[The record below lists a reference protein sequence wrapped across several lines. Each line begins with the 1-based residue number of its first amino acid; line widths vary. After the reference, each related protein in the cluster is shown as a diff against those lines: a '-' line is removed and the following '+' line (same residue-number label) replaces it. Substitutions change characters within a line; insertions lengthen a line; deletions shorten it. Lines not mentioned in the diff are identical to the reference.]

1 MSIRTPLP
9 AMKQTGAEMRDPS
22 VDALRFVGITS
33 IFLAHIGP
41 PDALFQLRSFDVP
54 LMVFVS
60 GLSYSGRQIADYGA
74 FLRKRVLRLLTPLY
88 LFLAA
93 YLLVM
98 YLLSQFDLVAGFST
112 KRIVGTLMLRLQPSI
127 GYVWIFRV
135 FLIVML
141 LTPLLLRLERA
152 VRRDGLFI
160 ALIAAMCGAQALLVW
175 WLKPL
180 HLGFAVDD
188 WALYAIGYSIPFLV
202 GVRLRY
208 ADRRRSLLVGG
219 VFAAAMICA
228 AFVMTDMQGTWVK
241 MQPWKYPPRLY
252 FLLWGT
258 TVSVVLWSLRRY
270 WVRLISCR
278 LVLFIGQNTIWL
290 YLWHIP
296 FAKLVKTSMAGYW
309 WGFRLLTIYGI
320 ALVLCS
326 IQYRI
331 VDALAKRTG
340 SGFLK
345 YLKG

>member
-1 MSIRTPLP
+1 MSIHTPPP
-9 AMKQTGAEMRDPS
+9 ALKNTGAETRDPS
-22 VDALRFVGITS
+22 VDVLRFVGITS

-54 LMVFVS
+54 LRVFVS
-60 GLSYSGRQIADYGA
+60 GLSYSGRQISGYGA
-74 FLRKRVLRLLTPLY
+74 FLRKRVLRLLAPLY
-88 LFLAA
+88 LFLTA
-93 YLLVM
+93 YFLVVCLLAHFGVV
-98 YLLSQFDLVAGFST
+98 DGFAT
-112 KRIVGTLMLRLQPSI
+112 KRIVGTFLLRLKPSI

-141 LTPLLLRLERA
+141 LTPALLRLERA

-160 ALIAAMCGAQALLVW
+160 ALLAALFGVQSLLVW
-175 WLKPL
+175 WLRPL
-180 HLGFAVDD
+180 HLGFAVND
-188 WALYAIGYSIPFLV
+188 WLLYAVGYSIPFLA
-202 GVRLRY
+202 GVRLRH
-208 ADRRRSLLVGG
+208 ADRSRRLLLCG
-219 VFAAAMICA
+219 VFVAAMICA
-228 AFVMTDMQGTWVK
+228 AFVMTDLKGTWLS

-258 TVSVVLWSLRRY
+258 TVSAVLWSLRRY
-270 WVRLISCR
+270 WTGLLSCR
-278 LVLFIGQNTIWL
+278 LVLFVGQNTIWL

-296 FAKLVKTSMAGYW
+296 FAKQIEASMAGCW
-309 WGFRLLTIYGI
+309 WGFRLLTVYAIS
-320 ALVLCS
+320 LVLCS